1 MDPKHSPKTLAI
13 SPHRL
18 LIFNRKQTMKYT
30 ISDSKLWLEE
40 SRIKGRG
47 EERNGERK

>member
-18 LIFNRKQTMKYT
+18 LIFNRRQTMKYT
-30 ISDSKLWLEE
+30 ISDGELWLEE

-47 EERNGERK
+47 EGRDGKRK